1 MPSSLAMSM
10 DVRKWSWPGALTFG
24 KGAEQ
29 KKPAPEPE
37 QQGGIKPTESP
48 STATDVDRAEHKS
61 TPDQGGIKANL
72 SITRSPSTMTEVDR
86 GALEDAISSN
96 GVRGLLEKAGD
107 GLSSADD
114 DAAREGS
121 LEADHDADTPR
132 PSRVP
137 SPLPDEPSNSSGDPD
152 GPDKLERDRQ
162 LDFACTFVFLA
173 GSGDPLETHRR
184 QVIHLRVSIMS
195 HSSVVFTLPC

>member
-37 QQGGIKPTESP
+37 QGGIKPTDSP
-48 STATDVDRAEHKS
+48 STTTDVDRAEHKS

-96 GVRGLLEKAGD
+96 GVRGLLEKASD

-152 GPDKLERDRQ
+152 GPDKLDRGRQ